1 MLYDQLGSRCFW
13 KTQPGPAYKSTSQ
26 SLTSGSS
33 IHPYKPLLSNIKTAY
48 LELAHPIN
56 NPLDPQSKI
65 PRPRPI
71 NFTTGTAAIF
81 PKR

>member
-1 MLYDQLGSRCFW
+1 M
-13 KTQPGPAYKSTSQ
+13 PQ
-26 SLTSGSS
+26 SLTSEVQ
-33 IHPYKPLLSNIKTAY
+33 HPYKPLLSNIKPAH

-71 NFTTGTAAIF
+71 NFTTGTAVTF